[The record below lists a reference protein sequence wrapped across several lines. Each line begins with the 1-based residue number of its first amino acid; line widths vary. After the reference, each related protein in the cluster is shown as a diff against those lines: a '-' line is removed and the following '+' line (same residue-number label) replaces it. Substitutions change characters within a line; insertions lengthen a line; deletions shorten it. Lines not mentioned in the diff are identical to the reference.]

1 MLQSTGSQSV
11 RHDLAAEQQTTVT
24 ALVTLLQIS
33 VHMSISFSR
42 LWASQGL
49 GHLHIPS
56 SGKSKHALGKY
67 LLNMAMFVSEC
78 LRLSKIYVSHPNMQE
93 VGALGSN

>member
-11 RHDLAAEQQTTVT
+11 RHDLAAEQQTTIT
-24 ALVTLLQIS
+24 AFVTLLQIS

-49 GHLHIPS
+49 GHLRIPS
-56 SGKSKHALGKY
+56 SGKSKQALGR
-67 LLNMAMFVSEC
+67 LNMAMFVSEC
-78 LRLSKIYVSHPNMQE
+78 LCLSKIYVSHPNIQE